1 MRKTTTAVAAVAV
14 LLLPLAG
21 CGKSNSTSNTGGGTG
36 DLAGKTVQLIV
47 GIKDDP
53 FYITMTCGAQAEAQ
67 KQGVQFAANGGA
79 QWDASQQRPIVD
91 SVAATRPAGLL
102 IAPVDTDALTPDL
115 KQLQDGGTKV
125 VLVDTTVTD
134 NSIGVSRI
142 SSDNKAG
149 GKTAPHALAK
159 PKVRKERANVISVH
173 H

>member
-67 KQGVQFAANGGA
+67 KQGAKFAANGGGP
-79 QWDASQQRPIVD
+79 WDVSHQRPVPGPG
-91 SVAATRPAGLL
+91 AAPRP
-102 IAPVDTDALTPDL
+102 
-115 KQLQDGGTKV
+115 GGPR
-125 VLVDTTVTD
+125 DD
-134 NSIGVSRI
+134 P
-142 SSDNKAG
+142 G
-149 GKTAPHALAK
+149 G
-159 PKVRKERANVISVH
+159 
-173 H
+173 